1 MISMQPMKRLVIFL
15 ILSSVTGLIAES
27 PAVLGRI
34 GDIEVT
40 TEQLRESL
48 AGLEGANG
56 NAAKDP
62 QALGQY
68 ARALLLQR
76 LVLQQAR
83 EQKWDQDPAVIARMV
98 RAREA
103 ALSESYL
110 ESKSKPDASHPS
122 EQEIKDAYE
131 ANKSKLLIPKS
142 YELAQIFIES
152 PENGDPAAQA
162 KAKSKLEEVRKQL
175 SAKDADFSS
184 IARNSSDE
192 KSSAE
197 NGGKIGWLAE
207 NQIQPEIRSKLPNL
221 KLKAFSEPIRLNA
234 GWHIIKLLDVR
245 EARPPTL
252 DEIRDNLVTSM
263 REEKSRELRQNYI
276 TELLKQ
282 HPLAINEI
290 ELMKL
295 AK

>member
-1 MISMQPMKRLVIFL
+1 MHPMLRPVIFL
-15 ILSSVTGLIAES
+15 SLTAVSHLYGEA

-40 TEQLRESL
+40 TDQLRESI
-48 AGLEGANG
+48 AGIEGANT
-56 NAAKDP
+56 NTANNP

-76 LVLQQAR
+76 LLLQQAS
-83 EQKWDQDPAVIARMV
+83 EQKWDQDPAVISRMV

-110 ESKSKPDASHPS
+110 ESKSKPEASYPS

-152 PENGDPAAQA
+152 PESGDAATQA

-175 SAKDADFSS
+175 AAKDADFSS
-184 IARNSSDE
+184 IARTSSDE

-221 KLKAFSEPIRLNA
+221 KLKAVSEPIRLNA

-263 REEKSRELRQNYI
+263 REEKSRELRQNFI
-276 TELLKQ
+276 AELLKK

-295 AK
+295 GK

>member
-1 MISMQPMKRLVIFL
+1 MHPMLRPVIFL
-15 ILSSVTGLIAES
+15 SLTAVSHLYGEA

-40 TEQLRESL
+40 TDQLRESI
-48 AGLEGANG
+48 AGIEGANT
-56 NAAKDP
+56 NTANNP

-76 LVLQQAR
+76 LLLQQAS
-83 EQKWDQDPAVIARMV
+83 EQKWDQDPAVISRMV

-103 ALSESYL
+103 ALSEIYL
-110 ESKSKPDASHPS
+110 ESKSKPDASYPS

-152 PENGDPAAQA
+152 PESGDAATQA

-175 SAKDADFSS
+175 AAKDADFSS
-184 IARNSSDE
+184 IARTSSDE

-221 KLKAFSEPIRLNA
+221 KLKAVSEPIRLNA

-263 REEKSRELRQNYI
+263 REEKSRELRQNFI
-276 TELLKQ
+276 AELLKK

-295 AK
+295 GK

>member
-1 MISMQPMKRLVIFL
+1 MLRLVIL
-15 ILSSVTGLIAES
+15 LSLTAASHLHGEA

-40 TEQLRESL
+40 TDQLRESL
-48 AGLEGANG
+48 AGLEGANT
-56 NAAKDP
+56 NTVNNP
-62 QALGQY
+62 QALSQY

-103 ALSESYL
+103 SLSESYL
-110 ESKSKPDASHPS
+110 ESKSKPDASYPS
-122 EQEIKDAYE
+122 EQEIKNAYE
-131 ANKSKLLIPKS
+131 AKISKLLIPKS

-152 PENGDPAAQA
+152 PESGDPAAQA

-221 KLKAFSEPIRLNA
+221 KLKAVSEPIRLNA
-234 GWHIIKLLDVR
+234 GWHIIKLLDIR

-263 REEKSRELRQNYI
+263 REEKSRELRQNFI
-276 TELLKQ
+276 ADLLKK

-295 AK
+295 GK

>member
-1 MISMQPMKRLVIFL
+1 MHPMLRPVIFL
-15 ILSSVTGLIAES
+15 SLTAVSHLYGEA

-40 TEQLRESL
+40 TDQLRESI
-48 AGLEGANG
+48 AGIEGANT
-56 NAAKDP
+56 NTANNP

-76 LVLQQAR
+76 LLLQQAS
-83 EQKWDQDPAVIARMV
+83 EQKWDQDPAVISRMV

-110 ESKSKPDASHPS
+110 ESKSKPDSSYPS

-152 PENGDPAAQA
+152 PEGGDSAAQA
-162 KAKSKLEEVRKQL
+162 KAKLKLEEVRKEL
-175 SAKDADFSS
+175 AAKDADFSS
-184 IARNSSDE
+184 IARKSSDE
-192 KSSAE
+192 ESSAE

-207 NQIQPEIRSKLPNL
+207 NQVQPEIRSKLPNL
-221 KLKAFSEPIRLNA
+221 KLKAVSEPIRLNA

-263 REEKSRELRQNYI
+263 REEKSRELRQNFI
-276 TELLKQ
+276 AELLKK

-295 AK
+295 GK

>member
-1 MISMQPMKRLVIFL
+1 MQSMQPMLRLVIL
-15 ILSSVTGLIAES
+15 LSLTAVSHLYGEA

-40 TEQLRESL
+40 TDQLRESL
-48 AGLEGANG
+48 AGLEGANT
-56 NAAKDP
+56 NTANNP

-110 ESKSKPDASHPS
+110 ESKSKPDASYPS

-152 PENGDPAAQA
+152 PESGDSSAQA

-175 SAKDADFSS
+175 AAKDADFSS
-184 IARNSSDE
+184 IARTSSDE

-221 KLKAFSEPIRLNA
+221 KLKAVSEPIRLNA

-263 REEKSRELRQNYI
+263 REEKSHELRQNYI

>member
-1 MISMQPMKRLVIFL
+1 MHPMLRLVIL
-15 ILSSVTGLIAES
+15 LSLTAVSHLYGEV

-48 AGLEGANG
+48 AGIEGADTNTA
-56 NAAKDP
+56 NNP

-110 ESKSKPDASHPS
+110 ESKSKPDASYPT

-131 ANKSKLLIPKS
+131 ANNSKLLIPKS

-152 PENGDPAAQA
+152 PESGDSSAQA
-162 KAKSKLEEVRKQL
+162 KAKSKLEEVRKEL
-175 SAKDADFSS
+175 AAKDADFSS
-184 IARNSSDE
+184 IARKSSDE

-207 NQIQPEIRSKLPNL
+207 NQIQPEIRSKIPNL
-221 KLKAFSEPIRLNA
+221 KLKAVSEPIRLDG

-245 EARPPTL
+245 ESRAPTL

-276 TELLKQ
+276 TELLKK

>member
-1 MISMQPMKRLVIFL
+1 MQPMKRLVIFL
-15 ILSSVTGLIAES
+15 ILSSFTGLLAES
-27 PAVLGRI
+27 PTVLGRI

-40 TEQLRESL
+40 TDQLRESL

-56 NAAKDP
+56 NPAKDP

-110 ESKSKPDASHPS
+110 ESKSKPDSSYPS
-122 EQEIKDAYE
+122 EQEIKNAYE

-152 PENGDPAAQA
+152 PEGGDPAAQA
-162 KAKSKLEEVRKQL
+162 KAKSKLEEIRKQL

-221 KLKAFSEPIRLNA
+221 KLKAVSEPIRLNA

-245 EARPPTL
+245 EARAPTL

-276 TELLKQ
+276 TELLKK

>member
-1 MISMQPMKRLVIFL
+1 MQPMLRLVIL
-15 ILSSVTGLIAES
+15 LSLTAVPHLYGEA

-40 TEQLRESL
+40 TDQLRESL

-110 ESKSKPDASHPS
+110 ESKSKPDASYPS

-152 PENGDPAAQA
+152 PESGDSSAQA

-175 SAKDADFSS
+175 AAKDAEFSN
-184 IARNSSDE
+184 IARTSSDE

-207 NQIQPEIRSKLPNL
+207 NQIQPEIRSKLHNL
-221 KLKAFSEPIRLNA
+221 KLKAVSEPIRLNA

-245 EARPPTL
+245 EARAPTL

-263 REEKSRELRQNYI
+263 REEKSREMRQNYI
-276 TELLKQ
+276 AEILKQ

-295 AK
+295 GK

>member
-1 MISMQPMKRLVIFL
+1 MHPMLRLVIL
-15 ILSSVTGLIAES
+15 LSLTAVSHLYGEA

-48 AGLEGANG
+48 AGIEGADTNTA
-56 NAAKDP
+56 NNP

-68 ARALLLQR
+68 ARAMLLQR

-110 ESKSKPDASHPS
+110 ESKSKPDASYPS

-152 PENGDPAAQA
+152 PESGDAATQA

-175 SAKDADFSS
+175 AAKDADFSS
-184 IARNSSDE
+184 IARYSSDE

-221 KLKAFSEPIRLNA
+221 KLTAVSEPIRLKA

-245 EARPPTL
+245 EARAPTL

>member
-1 MISMQPMKRLVIFL
+1 MLRPVIFL
-15 ILSSVTGLIAES
+15 SLTAVSHLYGEA

-40 TEQLRESL
+40 TDQLRESI
-48 AGLEGANG
+48 AGIEGANT
-56 NAAKDP
+56 NTANNP

-76 LVLQQAR
+76 LLLQQAS
-83 EQKWDQDPAVIARMV
+83 EQKWDQDPAVISRMV

-110 ESKSKPDASHPS
+110 ESKSKPDASYPS

-152 PENGDPAAQA
+152 PESGDAATQA

-175 SAKDADFSS
+175 AAKDADFSS
-184 IARNSSDE
+184 IARTSSDE

-221 KLKAFSEPIRLNA
+221 KLKAVSEPIRLNA

-263 REEKSRELRQNYI
+263 REEKSRELRQNFI
-276 TELLKQ
+276 AELLKK

-295 AK
+295 GK

>member
-1 MISMQPMKRLVIFL
+1 MLRLVIL
-15 ILSSVTGLIAES
+15 LSLTAVSHLYGET
-27 PAVLGRI
+27 PTVLGRI

-40 TEQLRESL
+40 TDQLRESL
-48 AGLEGANG
+48 AGLEGANT
-56 NAAKDP
+56 NTANNP

-110 ESKSKPDASHPS
+110 ESKSKPDASYPS

-152 PENGDPAAQA
+152 PEGGDPAAQA
-162 KAKSKLEEVRKQL
+162 KAKSKLEEIRKQL

-192 KSSAE
+192 KSSAQ

-221 KLKAFSEPIRLNA
+221 KLKAVSEPIRLNA

-252 DEIRDNLVTSM
+252 DEISDNLVTSM
-263 REEKSRELRQNYI
+263 REEKSRELRQNFI
-276 TELLKQ
+276 AELLKK

-295 AK
+295 GK

>member
-1 MISMQPMKRLVIFL
+1 MRSIISHIILLSLSTVSFL
-15 ILSSVTGLIAES
+15 KAES
-27 PAVLGRI
+27 SSVLGRI

-48 AGLEGANG
+48 AGLEGAYD
-56 NAAKDP
+56 AATNNP
-62 QALGQY
+62 QALAQY

-76 LVLQQAR
+76 LVLKQAR

-110 ESKSKPDASHPS
+110 EQKSKPDASYPS

-142 YELAQIFIES
+142 YELAQIFIDS
-152 PENGDPAAQA
+152 PENGDPATQS

-175 SAKDADFSS
+175 AAKDADFSS
-184 IARNSSDE
+184 IARKSSDE

-197 NGGKIGWLAE
+197 NGGKIGWLAD

-221 KLKAFSEPIRLNA
+221 KLKAISEPIRLNA

-245 EARPPTL
+245 EARAPKL
-252 DEIRDNLVTSM
+252 NEIRDNLVTSM

-276 TELLKQ
+276 VELLKKN
-282 HPLAINEI
+282 PLAINEI
-290 ELMKL
+290 ELIKL
-295 AK
+295 EK

>member
-1 MISMQPMKRLVIFL
+1 MISMPSMKCLVIFL
-15 ILSSVTGLIAES
+15 ILSSVTGLFAES

-48 AGLEGANG
+48 AGLEGTTE

-110 ESKSKPDASHPS
+110 ESKCRPDISYPS
-122 EQEIKDAYE
+122 DQEINDAYE
-131 ANKSKLLIPKS
+131 ANKSKLLVPKS
-142 YELAQIFIES
+142 YELAQIFIEC
-152 PENGDPAAQA
+152 PENFDAAAQA
-162 KAKSKLEEVRKQL
+162 QAKSKLEEVRKQL
-175 SAKDADFSS
+175 ADKEADFAS
-184 IARNSSDE
+184 IARSSSDE

-221 KLKAFSEPIRLNA
+221 KLKAVSDPIRLNA
-234 GWHIIKLLDVR
+234 GWHIIKVLDVR
-245 EARPPTL
+245 EARAPTL

-263 REEKSRELRQNYI
+263 REEKSREMRQSYI
-276 TELLKQ
+276 AELLKK

-295 AK
+295 TK

>member
-1 MISMQPMKRLVIFL
+1 MHPMLRIVIL
-15 ILSSVTGLIAES
+15 LSLTAVSHLYGEA

-40 TEQLRESL
+40 ADQLRESL
-48 AGLEGANG
+48 AGIEGADINTA
-56 NAAKDP
+56 NNP

-83 EQKWDQDPAVIARMV
+83 EQKWDQDPAVISRMV

-110 ESKSKPDASHPS
+110 ESKSKPDATYPS
-122 EQEIKDAYE
+122 EQEIKNAYE

-142 YELAQIFIES
+142 YELAQIFIDTPES
-152 PENGDPAAQA
+152 EDSTAQA

-175 SAKDADFSS
+175 AAKDADFSS
-184 IARNSSDE
+184 IARTSSDE

-221 KLKAFSEPIRLNA
+221 KLKAVSEPIRLNA

-263 REEKSRELRQNYI
+263 REEKSRELRQNFI
-276 TELLKQ
+276 AELLKK

-295 AK
+295 GK

>member
-1 MISMQPMKRLVIFL
+1 MHPMLRPVIFL
-15 ILSSVTGLIAES
+15 SLTAVSHLYGEA

-40 TEQLRESL
+40 TDQLRESI
-48 AGLEGANG
+48 AGIEGANT
-56 NAAKDP
+56 NTANNP

-76 LVLQQAR
+76 LLLQQAS
-83 EQKWDQDPAVIARMV
+83 EQKWDQDPAVISRMV

-110 ESKSKPDASHPS
+110 ESKSKPDASYPS

-152 PENGDPAAQA
+152 PESGDAATQA

-175 SAKDADFSS
+175 AAKDADFSS
-184 IARNSSDE
+184 IARTSSDE

-221 KLKAFSEPIRLNA
+221 KLKAVSEPIRLNA

-276 TELLKQ
+276 TELLKK

-295 AK
+295 GK

>member
-1 MISMQPMKRLVIFL
+1 LLSLVTVSHL
-15 ILSSVTGLIAES
+15 YGEA

-40 TEQLRESL
+40 TDQLRESL
-48 AGLEGANG
+48 AGLEGADTNTA
-56 NAAKDP
+56 NNP

-83 EQKWDQDPAVIARMV
+83 EQKWDQDPAVISRMV

-110 ESKSKPDASHPS
+110 ESKSKPDSSYPS

-152 PENGDPAAQA
+152 PEGGDSAAQA
-162 KAKSKLEEVRKQL
+162 KAKLKLEEVRKEL
-175 SAKDADFSS
+175 AAKDADFSS
-184 IARNSSDE
+184 IARKSSDE
-192 KSSAE
+192 ESSAE

-207 NQIQPEIRSKLPNL
+207 NQVQPEIRSKLPNL
-221 KLKAFSEPIRLNA
+221 KLKAVSEPIRLNA

-290 ELMKL
+290 ELIKL

>member
-1 MISMQPMKRLVIFL
+1 MHPMLRPVIFL
-15 ILSSVTGLIAES
+15 SLTAVSHLYGEA

-40 TEQLRESL
+40 TDQLRESI
-48 AGLEGANG
+48 AGIEGANT
-56 NAAKDP
+56 NTANNP

-76 LVLQQAR
+76 LLLQQAS
-83 EQKWDQDPAVIARMV
+83 EQKWDQDPAVISRMV

-103 ALSESYL
+103 ALSEIYL
-110 ESKSKPDASHPS
+110 ESKSKPDASYPS

-175 SAKDADFSS
+175 AAKDADFSN
-184 IARNSSDE
+184 IARTSSDE

-221 KLKAFSEPIRLNA
+221 KLKAVSEPIRLNA
-234 GWHIIKLLDVR
+234 GWHIIKILDVR
-245 EARPPTL
+245 EARAPTL

-276 TELLKQ
+276 TELLNQ

-290 ELMKL
+290 ELIKL

>member
-1 MISMQPMKRLVIFL
+1 MRTILNLVTLLSLSTIS
-15 ILSSVTGLIAES
+15 ILKAES
-27 PAVLGRI
+27 SVLGRI

-48 AGLEGANG
+48 AGIDGAND
-56 NAAKDP
+56 AAKNNP
-62 QALGQY
+62 QALAEY

-76 LVLQQAR
+76 LVLQKAR

-110 ESKSKPDASHPS
+110 ESKCKPDASYPTD
-122 EQEIKDAYE
+122 QEIKDAYE

-142 YELAQIFIES
+142 YELAQIFIDS
-152 PENGDPAAQA
+152 PENGDTTAQS

-175 SAKDADFSS
+175 SSKNADFAS
-184 IARNSSDE
+184 IARTSSDE

-221 KLKAFSEPIRLNA
+221 KPKAVSEPIRLKA
-234 GWHIIKLLDVR
+234 GWHIIKVLDVR

-263 REEKSRELRQNYI
+263 CEEKSRELRQSYI
-276 TELLKQ
+276 AELLKQ

-290 ELMKL
+290 ELLKL
-295 AK
+295 SK

>member
-1 MISMQPMKRLVIFL
+1 MHPILRIVIFL
-15 ILSSVTGLIAES
+15 SLTAVSHLYGEA

-40 TEQLRESL
+40 TDQLRESL
-48 AGLEGANG
+48 AGIEGANT
-56 NAAKDP
+56 NTANNP

-83 EQKWDQDPAVIARMV
+83 EQKWDQDPAVISRMV

-110 ESKSKPDASHPS
+110 ESKSKPDASYPS

-152 PENGDPAAQA
+152 PESGDAATQA

-175 SAKDADFSS
+175 AAKDADFSS
-184 IARNSSDE
+184 IARTSSDE

-221 KLKAFSEPIRLNA
+221 KLKAVSEPIRLNA

-276 TELLKQ
+276 TELLKK

>member
-1 MISMQPMKRLVIFL
+1 MHPMLRLVIL
-15 ILSSVTGLIAES
+15 LSLTAVSHLYGEA

-48 AGLEGANG
+48 AGLEGANTNTAN
-56 NAAKDP
+56 NA

-76 LVLQQAR
+76 LVLQEAR
-83 EQKWDQDPAVIARMV
+83 EQKMDQDPAVIARMV

-110 ESKSKPDASHPS
+110 ESKSRPDASYPT

-131 ANKSKLLIPKS
+131 ANNSKLLIPKS

-152 PENGDPAAQA
+152 PESGDSAAQA
-162 KAKSKLEEVRKQL
+162 KAKSKLEEIRKEL
-175 SAKDADFSS
+175 AAKDADFSS
-184 IARNSSDE
+184 IARKSSDE

-221 KLKAFSEPIRLNA
+221 KLKAVSEPIRLNA

-245 EARPPTL
+245 ESRAPTL

-276 TELLKQ
+276 AELLKQ

>member
-1 MISMQPMKRLVIFL
+1 MLRLVIL
-15 ILSSVTGLIAES
+15 LSLVSVSHLYGES

-40 TEQLRESL
+40 TDQLRESL
-48 AGLEGANG
+48 AGLEGVNG

-110 ESKSKPDASHPS
+110 ESKSKPDSSYPS
-122 EQEIKDAYE
+122 AQEIKNAYE

-152 PENGDPAAQA
+152 PESGDPAAQA

-184 IARNSSDE
+184 IARTSSDE

-207 NQIQPEIRSKLPNL
+207 DQIQPEIRSKLPNL
-221 KLKAFSEPIRLNA
+221 KLKAVSEPIRLNA

-263 REEKSRELRQNYI
+263 REEKSRDLRQNYI
-276 TELLKQ
+276 ADLLKR
-282 HPLAINEI
+282 HLLAINEI

-295 AK
+295 GK

>member
-1 MISMQPMKRLVIFL
+1 MHPMLRLVTL
-15 ILSSVTGLIAES
+15 LSLTAVSHLYGEA
-27 PAVLGRI
+27 PAVIGRI

-40 TEQLRESL
+40 TEQLRESI
-48 AGLEGANG
+48 AGIEGANT
-56 NAAKDP
+56 NTANNP

-110 ESKSKPDASHPS
+110 ESKSKPDASYPS

-152 PENGDPAAQA
+152 PESADPAAQA

-175 SAKDADFSS
+175 AAKDADFSN
-184 IARNSSDE
+184 IARTSSDE

-207 NQIQPEIRSKLPNL
+207 NQIQPEIRSKLPDL
-221 KLKAFSEPIRLNA
+221 KLKAVSEPIRLNA

-245 EARPPTL
+245 EARPPTI
-252 DEIRDNLVTSM
+252 DEIRDNLFASL

-276 TELLKQ
+276 AELLKK

>member
-1 MISMQPMKRLVIFL
+1 MYPTHSMLRL
-15 ILSSVTGLIAES
+15 ILLLSLAAFTSSRAES

-48 AGLEGANG
+48 AGLEGATE
-56 NAAKDP
+56 NATKDP

-110 ESKSKPDASHPS
+110 ESKSQPDASYPS
-122 EQEIKDAYE
+122 DQEIKDAYE

-152 PENGDPAAQA
+152 SENADAAAQVQ
-162 KAKSKLEEVRKQL
+162 AKSKLEEVRKQL
-175 SAKDADFSS
+175 ADKEADFAS
-184 IARNSSDE
+184 IARSSSDE

-197 NGGKIGWLAE
+197 NGGKIGWLTE
-207 NQIQPEIRSKLPNL
+207 NQIQPEIRSKLPSL
-221 KLKAFSEPIRLNA
+221 KLQAVSEPIRLKA
-234 GWHIIKLLDVR
+234 GWHIIKMLDVR

-263 REEKSRELRQNYI
+263 REEKSREMRQSYI
-276 TELLKQ
+276 AELLKK

>member
-1 MISMQPMKRLVIFL
+1 MHPMLRPVIFL
-15 ILSSVTGLIAES
+15 SLTAVSHLYGEA

-40 TEQLRESL
+40 TDQLRESI
-48 AGLEGANG
+48 AGIEGANT
-56 NAAKDP
+56 NTANNP

-76 LVLQQAR
+76 LLLQQAS
-83 EQKWDQDPAVIARMV
+83 EQKWDQDPAVISRMV

-110 ESKSKPDASHPS
+110 ESKSKPDASYPS

-152 PENGDPAAQA
+152 PESGDAATQA

-175 SAKDADFSS
+175 AAKDADFSS
-184 IARNSSDE
+184 IARTSSDE

-207 NQIQPEIRSKLPNL
+207 NQVQPEIRSKLPNL
-221 KLKAFSEPIRLNA
+221 KLKAVSEPIRLNA

-263 REEKSRELRQNYI
+263 REEKSRELRQNFI
-276 TELLKQ
+276 AELLKK

-295 AK
+295 GK

>member
-1 MISMQPMKRLVIFL
+1 
-15 ILSSVTGLIAES
+15 
-27 PAVLGRI
+27 
-34 GDIEVT
+34 
-40 TEQLRESL
+40 
-48 AGLEGANG
+48 
-56 NAAKDP
+56 
-62 QALGQY
+62 
-68 ARALLLQR
+68 
-76 LVLQQAR
+76 
-83 EQKWDQDPAVIARMV
+83 MV

-110 ESKSKPDASHPS
+110 ESKSKPDASYPS

-142 YELAQIFIES
+142 YEIAQIFIES
-152 PENGDPAAQA
+152 PETGDPTAQA

-175 SAKDADFSS
+175 AAKDADFAS
-184 IARNSSDE
+184 IASTSSDE
-192 KSSAE
+192 KSSAQ

-221 KLKAFSEPIRLNA
+221 KLKAVSEPIRLDG

-245 EARPPTL
+245 EARAPTL

-282 HPLAINEI
+282 YPLAINEI

>member
-1 MISMQPMKRLVIFL
+1 MLRLVIL
-15 ILSSVTGLIAES
+15 LSLTAVSHLYGEA

-40 TEQLRESL
+40 TDQLRESL
-48 AGLEGANG
+48 AGLEGAVTNT
-56 NAAKDP
+56 AKDP

-76 LVLQQAR
+76 LVLQEAR
-83 EQKWDQDPAVIARMV
+83 EHKWDQDPAVISRMV

-110 ESKSKPDASHPS
+110 ESKSKPDASYPS

-142 YELAQIFIES
+142 YELAQIFIEAS
-152 PENGDPAAQA
+152 ESGDSSAQA

-175 SAKDADFSS
+175 AAKDADFSN
-184 IARNSSDE
+184 IARTSSDE
-192 KSSAE
+192 KSSAQ

-221 KLKAFSEPIRLNA
+221 KLKAVSEPIRLNG

-245 EARPPTL
+245 ESRAPTL

-276 TELLKQ
+276 AELLKQ

>member
-1 MISMQPMKRLVIFL
+1 MHPMLRPVIFL
-15 ILSSVTGLIAES
+15 SLTAVSHLYGEA

-40 TEQLRESL
+40 TDQLRESI
-48 AGLEGANG
+48 AGIEGANT
-56 NAAKDP
+56 NTANNP

-76 LVLQQAR
+76 LLLQQAS
-83 EQKWDQDPAVIARMV
+83 EQKWDQDPAVISRMV

-110 ESKSKPDASHPS
+110 ESKSKPDASYPS

-152 PENGDPAAQA
+152 PESGDAATQA

-175 SAKDADFSS
+175 AAKDADFSS
-184 IARNSSDE
+184 IARTSSDE

-221 KLKAFSEPIRLNA
+221 KLKAVSEPIRLNA

-263 REEKSRELRQNYI
+263 REEKSRELRQNFI
-276 TELLKQ
+276 AELLKK

-295 AK
+295 GK

>member
-1 MISMQPMKRLVIFL
+1 MIRFVIL
-15 ILSSVTGLIAES
+15 LSLTSVSQLYGET

-40 TEQLRESL
+40 TDQIRESL

-110 ESKSKPDASHPS
+110 ESKSKPDASYPS

-152 PENGDPAAQA
+152 HENGDSSAQA

-175 SAKDADFSS
+175 AAKDADFSS
-184 IARNSSDE
+184 IARTSSDE
-192 KSSAE
+192 KSSAV
-197 NGGKIGWLAE
+197 NGGKIGWLSE

-221 KLKAFSEPIRLNA
+221 KLKAVSEPIRLNA

-263 REEKSRELRQNYI
+263 REEKSREMRQNYI
-276 TELLKQ
+276 AELLKR